1 MVVKL
6 LFFWL
11 ENWTENP
18 VCMFTFL
25 VDNMKFLCE
34 NSVGNAGCSLSWKF
48 EKKKSSLHDLFL
60 S

>member
-1 MVVKL
+1 M
-6 LFFWL
+6 LFFQL

-25 VDNMKFLCE
+25 VDKMQFLCE
-34 NSVGNAGCSLSWKF
+34 NNVGNACCSLSWKS
-48 EKKKSSLHDLFL
+48 KKKNYSLHDLFL

>member
-1 MVVKL
+1 M

-25 VDNMKFLCE
+25 VDNMQFLCE
-34 NSVGNAGCSLSWKF
+34 NSVGNAGCSLSWKSGK
-48 EKKKSSLHDLFL
+48 KKKSSLHDLFL